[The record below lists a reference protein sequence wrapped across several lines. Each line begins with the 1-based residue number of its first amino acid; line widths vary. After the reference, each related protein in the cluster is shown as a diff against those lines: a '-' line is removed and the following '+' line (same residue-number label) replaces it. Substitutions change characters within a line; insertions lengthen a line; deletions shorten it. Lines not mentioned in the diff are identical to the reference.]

1 LELAEWLTRKDHPL
15 TGRVMANRIWGWHF
29 SEGIVRTPDN
39 FGKMGD
45 RPSHPELLDYLAA
58 RFVESGWSVK
68 AMHRL
73 ILLSNTYQMSTQI
86 SDGALQAD
94 PENRLLSRF
103 PRRRLTVEEIRD
115 SLLAVD
121 GTLDLTMGGTLQ
133 QGFGTDSENS
143 SDRLSIRPETNKR
156 RMVYIPLRRANL
168 PTLLNLFDFGDATS
182 SSGRRA
188 LTTVAPQA
196 LFMMNSEF
204 VAERARNVAT
214 VVATEQDPS
223 SRMRRLYLKILNREP
238 DAGEID
244 AGLTYMSNFQKN
256 RGEADAWFS
265 LSRVLIASNEF
276 IYVE

>member
-1 LELAEWLTRKDHPL
+1 
-15 TGRVMANRIWGWHF
+15 
-29 SEGIVRTPDN
+29 
-39 FGKMGD
+39 MGD

-73 ILLSNTYQMSTQI
+73 ILLSSTYQM
-86 SDGALQAD
+86 GAEIVGSALKAD

-103 PRRRLTVEEIRD
+103 PRRRLAVEEIRD

-133 QGFGTDSENS
+133 KGFGTDSENS

-156 RMVYIPLRRANL
+156 RLVYLPLRRANL

-182 SSGRRA
+182 ASGRRA

-204 VAERARNVAT
+204 VAERARNVAS
-214 VVATEQDPS
+214 VVTKEDDPNA
-223 SRMRRLYLKILNREP
+223 RLRRLYLKILNREP
-238 DAGEID
+238 DASEID
-244 AGLTYMSNFQKN
+244 TGLTYVRNFQKH